1 MLAVSG
7 WPLENT
13 SQGRDGE
20 PEKAHRKSI
29 PVQVWGKFQVLQNC
43 CYCCFQR
50 QPKLNFSSVTNCSG
64 SVSVSG
70 VGKVLPSGTH
80 QSSKKP
86 ESYTSPGLS
95 HNTAQDG
102 PCWPWTP
109 RNTASTIPFSGINSK
124 IHWVPWRWEWLLL
137 WLLALQALPV
147 GSTGTLAAEA
157 SWYTK
162 LC

>member
-1 MLAVSG
+1 M
-7 WPLENT
+7 ENT

-95 HNTAQDG
+95 HTILPKMVPAGHGHPETQPAQSHSQESTAKSTEFLGDG
-102 PCWPWTP
+102 NGSYCG
-109 RNTASTIPFSGINSK
+109 F
-124 IHWVPWRWEWLLL
+124 WLYRHF
-137 WLLALQALPV
+137 Q
-147 GSTGTLAAEA
+147 
-157 SWYTK
+157 
-162 LC
+162 